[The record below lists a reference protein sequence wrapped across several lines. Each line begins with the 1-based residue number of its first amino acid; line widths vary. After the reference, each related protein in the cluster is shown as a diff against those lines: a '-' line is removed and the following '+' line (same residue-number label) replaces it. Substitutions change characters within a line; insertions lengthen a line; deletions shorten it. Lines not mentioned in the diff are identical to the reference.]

1 MSQNEEGVVVK
12 SLNSLYRAGSRAEKN
27 GWFKIKPDYGIQSV
41 LDLAVVGVR
50 IETQQDVNR
59 LKSFL
64 VAARTCKSSENCE
77 ASTSCIL
84 GQIKFKMVKIKNGQ
98 I

>member
-1 MSQNEEGVVVK
+1 MSQNEEGIVVK
-12 SLNSLYRAGSRAEKN
+12 SLNSLYRPGSRAEKN

-50 IETQQDVNR
+50 IEAGHDRNR

-64 VAARTCKSSENCE
+64 VAAKSCSKNGKE
-77 ASTSCIL
+77 STTND
-84 GQIKFKMVKIKNGQ
+84 GKFKFKMV
-98 I
+98 